1 MLHVYALTLQRLD
14 LRGAYAL
21 LLFKNVGRMLE
32 NGSPH
37 VAIAESIHMKSQ
49 LSETKTSPVHLS
61 GVFCSG
67 GKPSTSQEL

>member
-1 MLHVYALTLQRLD
+1 MFHIRALTLQMLD

-37 VAIAESIHMKSQ
+37 DSTAESMAI
-49 LSETKTSPVHLS
+49 
-61 GVFCSG
+61 
-67 GKPSTSQEL
+67 